1 MTGGV
6 SLPLSYINNFIHYI
20 LYIIY
25 NIISTRVG
33 EGKVAERDDGR
44 RQLAGRREHERQPL
58 LRLHRLRAFLLYYI
72 ILYYIILV
80 SLPVHTALYN
90 IYYNLYCEISE
101 LAGRRVLRL
110 PGCGLVQD
118 LFVLYCIVLYHI
130 ILYHIII

>member
-1 MTGGV
+1 MGGA
-6 SLPLSYINNFIHYI
+6 
-20 LYIIY
+20 
-25 NIISTRVG
+25 
-33 EGKVAERDDGR
+33 VAEQHDGR